1 METLSALVQALIIIL
16 FAGGFALL
24 AQWGR
29 KNRSAEITLIVLLLA
44 LSSLVFVLG
53 TMVALVG
60 LSDMVPDS
68 QLSRE
73 LSLSSAA
80 VILLASLTGF
90 ALCVAPLRKIT
101 GRRAA
106 GNADTPKL
114 NAGDLNIATNP
125 PSEERYAQLSRFS
138 RGWYSDPPVYFALW
152 LLVVVLA
159 ERMVELLI
167 FTQTPEVIESTF
179 AAAGKLSPAAV
190 VFSQLPFV
198 VIAFLGVGLGVRRGF
213 RQTLA
218 RLGYGPITLRQLGI
232 VTLFIVGALLL
243 SFFANALFSNLQ
255 PELFERVGRISEG
268 LFGTEGFSL
277 VSTILFALLVGVGAA
292 LGEETLFR
300 GALQPAI
307 GIPLTSVLWAFL
319 HIQYGPSIL
328 LVFIFVLSIGLGILR
343 NRVNTTAT
351 FLAHAGYNASSVLLA
366 YFFSV

>member
-16 FAGGFALL
+16 FVGGFALL

-53 TMVALVG
+53 TLVALVG

-125 PSEERYAQLSRFS
+125 HPR
-138 RGWYSDPPVYFALW
+138 
-152 LLVVVLA
+152 
-159 ERMVELLI
+159 
-167 FTQTPEVIESTF
+167 
-179 AAAGKLSPAAV
+179 
-190 VFSQLPFV
+190 
-198 VIAFLGVGLGVRRGF
+198 
-213 RQTLA
+213 
-218 RLGYGPITLRQLGI
+218 
-232 VTLFIVGALLL
+232 
-243 SFFANALFSNLQ
+243 N
-255 PELFERVGRISEG
+255 
-268 LFGTEGFSL
+268 GTHS
-277 VSTILFALLVGVGAA
+277 
-292 LGEETLFR
+292 
-300 GALQPAI
+300 
-307 GIPLTSVLWAFL
+307 
-319 HIQYGPSIL
+319 
-328 LVFIFVLSIGLGILR
+328 
-343 NRVNTTAT
+343 
-351 FLAHAGYNASSVLLA
+351 
-366 YFFSV
+366 